1 MPSIHNHHNIPM
13 HIAGEAF
20 FFALLCACAQISFGA
35 QSKAIGLL
43 KSPAVSATTEYAMAQ
58 NLSYASFLC

>member
-1 MPSIHNHHNIPM
+1 M

-20 FFALLCACAQISFGA
+20 FFALLCACAFGA
-35 QSKAIGLL
+35 QSKTIGLL